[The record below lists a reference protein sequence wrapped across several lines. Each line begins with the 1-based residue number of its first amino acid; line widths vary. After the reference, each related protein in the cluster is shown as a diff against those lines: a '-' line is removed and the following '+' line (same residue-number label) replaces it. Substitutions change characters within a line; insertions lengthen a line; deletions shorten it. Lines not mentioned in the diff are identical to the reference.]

1 MKKFLLVIIGL
12 VFGLISCDSSV
23 NIKSGAS
30 IISEDFVKERLN
42 YPTTTDFDRDVVWT
56 PDYLDENRGTLL
68 KKFTAKN
75 AFGVSMDY
83 VYKIDIRFL
92 GGEWTDANNWTY
104 DYLIIEE
111 VPSGKQYYYTPN
123 R

>member
-1 MKKFLLVIIGL
+1 MKKILLVIIGL
-12 VFGLISCDSSV
+12 VFSFISCDSSV
-23 NIKSGAS
+23 DIKSRAS

-42 YPTTTDFDRDVVWT
+42 YPATADFGWDTVWT

-75 AFGVSMDY
+75 AFGVPIEY
-83 VYKIDIRFL
+83 VYKIDIRYL
-92 GGEWTDANNWTY
+92 GGEWTDTSNWTY

-111 VPSGKQYYYTPN
+111 VQSRKQHYYTPN